1 MFRFFY
7 GLGVAI
13 SQPLFLI
20 MGENIMIKFIIG
32 VGLTTLLLFGLIFV
46 PFFIDYYRL
55 SNLFFGMNNLI
66 FIMGGFVIGFYVYQ
80 EFFTDEIPEPPKSF
94 KANRK
99 LDSTTMPMA
108 TRKSYQDF
116 EGGRNAN

>member
-13 SQPLFLI
+13 SQPPFLI

-99 LDSTTMPMA
+99 LDLPMA